1 MGTRYRKK
9 LSPKKSKRR
18 FMEGAVK
25 ENKMNNR
32 TVDRGGIRL

>member
-1 MGTRYRKK
+1 MFKKRQK
-9 LSPKKSKRR
+9 LSQKKSKRQ

-25 ENKMNNR
+25 ENKLNSK